1 MIFDDIINDDLY
13 SINFDNK
20 CTQNNTIYV
29 KPGVYALS
37 SRKLESLVRIAELQK
52 YYQCNPVRFISD
64 FFGVELL
71 DAQAW
76 VVQSAWN
83 CPNVLFVCT
92 RGFGKALSLDT
103 DIKTPN
109 GTKKMAEL
117 KIGDYVF
124 GGDGNPTKIIGLSPI
139 WNNDCYEIT
148 FSDGEKII
156 ANEDHLWSLYLR
168 NTRHKG
174 ELEIR
179 DTKWVYE
186 HYKPKTKRTPKDGS
200 KFDKQYR
207 ECNLSVPMN
216 KPLAYPKKKLI
227 IDPYILGLWLGDGCS
242 NDGYITVCISDM
254 EETIKNINSRGYV
267 ISSITNDSANNK
279 RIRLHDKNGVPLFS
293 LLKKLNLLGNKYI
306 PNDYLFSNIEDR
318 LLLVQGLMDTD
329 GTVNKNGNCEF
340 AQSDVLHQRICDGF
354 YELLTSLGI
363 KFSNSIYEKKCN
375 GKVFSA
381 NRFLFTTSKEI
392 PVFKMKRKYD
402 LLKDYLPETCK
413 RKYIVNVKKIKNKE
427 TRCIQ
432 VDNESHLFLC
442 GKKNTVTHNSTVIDL
457 FTMAK
462 DMLYSNY
469 WCYIASG
476 SGSQAEETFTTLE
489 KLANDNIDT
498 MVGSTG
504 YIFKQEVEIK
514 NAAGDGFSHSS
525 NGFTYSL
532 YNGSMTQTL
541 NSNVDRKR
549 GKILKNILFM

>member
-37 SRKLESLVRIAELQK
+37 SRKLESLVKIAELQK

-64 FFGVELL
+64 FFGAELL

-83 CPNVLFVCT
+83 CSNVLFVCT

-103 DIKTPN
+103 DIKTPT

-124 GGDGNPTKIIGLSPI
+124 GDDGNPTKIVGLSPI

-186 HYKPKTKRTPKDGS
+186 HYKPKTKRTPKAGS

-216 KPLAYPKKKLI
+216 KPLAYPKKELI

-254 EETIKNINSRGYV
+254 EEMIKNINSRGYV

-279 RIRLHDKNGVPLFS
+279 RIRIHDKNGVSLFS

-363 KFSNSIYEKKCN
+363 KFSNSVYEKECN

-381 NRFLFTTSKEI
+381 NRFLFTASKEV

-402 LLKDYLPETCK
+402 LLKDNLSKICK

-442 GKKNTVTHNSTVIDL
+442 GKKNTVTHNSTTIDL

-462 DMLYSNY
+462 DMLFNNY
-469 WCYIASG
+469 WTYIASG

-504 YIFKQEVEIK
+504 YIFKQEIEIK

-541 NSNVDRKR
+541 NSNIDRKR
-549 GKILKNILFM
+549 GFFVSIV